1 MGSEVW
7 AAVAVSGLVAGVILL
22 AVGLGAIWV
31 HRHQPDAGEPPPI
44 IADQTVELPVVRY
57 RYRGRRRRPGVWVR
71 HATPRRERSRR
82 G

>member
-1 MGSEVW
+1 VW
-7 AAVAVSGLVAGVILL
+7 AAVAVSGLVAGVVLL

-31 HRHQPDAGEPPPI
+31 HHHQPDAGEPPLI
-44 IADQTVELPVVRY
+44 IADQTVELPVV